1 MSEGARIFKNID
13 EFLQLRIT
21 FFSQNIPYKWQP
33 ASLLEAIAA
42 RTLYPL
48 QSPSHNREAFRTF
61 GILTV
66 WHYSFSITR
75 NILCQVL
82 NIRLTRGFLRALQF
96 TLIDV

>member
-13 EFLQLRIT
+13 GSPSLRIT
-21 FFSQNIPYKWQP
+21 FFSQNIPCKWQP

-42 RTLYPL
+42 RTSYPL
-48 QSPSHNREAFRTF
+48 QAPSHNREAFRTF

-66 WHYSFSITR
+66 YHYSFSITR

-82 NIRLTRGFLRALQF
+82 NIRLTRGFLRTLQF
-96 TLIDV
+96 TPIDV